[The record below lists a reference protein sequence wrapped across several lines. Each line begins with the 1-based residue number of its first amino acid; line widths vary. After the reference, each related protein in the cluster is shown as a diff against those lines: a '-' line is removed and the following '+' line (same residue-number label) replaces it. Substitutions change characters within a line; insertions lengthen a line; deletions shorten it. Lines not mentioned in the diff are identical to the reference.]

1 MNRRD
6 CDMVV
11 FRYEWRRNRKY
22 VLTWAAVLAVC
33 IFCMTPVYY
42 GMIETP
48 ETLSENFAQGGFFE
62 TVGVTLALLMEPLG
76 MYSFLNAFFMI
87 AGGIFGMHLGLALQ
101 TKECTEHTAEYLFTK
116 PCGRKRIY
124 RGKTLCLLTGIGTV
138 GIAYFLASFFTL
150 TLFKPGFPL
159 AEFLLLAI
167 SFTLITLFF
176 GVLGLLWGNLR
187 PNNRLPLLTAG
198 LSVFV
203 AYCITAFSRT
213 IGNHAISFLSPFS
226 FFNPSAIHEKGF
238 YEWDYLIWYLLL
250 LTVFFLFSYK
260 RLLRRDIVA

>member
-1 MNRRD
+1 
-6 CDMVV
+6 MVV
-11 FRYEWRRNRKY
+11 FRYEWKRNRKY
-22 VLTWAAVLAVC
+22 ILIWAVALAVC

-48 ETLSENFAQGGFFE
+48 ETLSENFTQGGFFE
-62 TVGVTLALLMEPLG
+62 TVGVSLALLMEPLG

-101 TKECTEHTAEYLFTK
+101 TKECTEHTSEYLFTK

-124 RGKTLCLLTGIGTV
+124 WGKTGCLLIGIGIV
-138 GIAYFLASFFTL
+138 GIAYLLASFL
-150 TLFKPGFPL
+150 TLALFKSGFPL

-167 SFTLITLFF
+167 SFSLITLFF
-176 GVLGLLWGNLR
+176 GALGLFWGTLR

-213 IGNHAISFLSPFS
+213 IGNAPISFLSPFS
-226 FFNPSAIHEKGF
+226 FFNPSAIHEKGS
-238 YEWDYLIWYLLL
+238 YEWSYLIWYLIL
-250 LTVFFLFSYK
+250 VIAFFLFSYK
-260 RLLRRDIVA
+260 RSLKRDIAV